1 MVDSGEAN
9 RVMHP
14 HWRTYPTAFEDFLIL
29 QKVHGVG
36 PRRAECILGV
46 CGTVSAFLEAST
58 EEVARRLRGK
68 LSSQFVAWIQ
78 KRTRRIW
85 NGRETPTRTGGP
97 RRRTRAE
104 WHTSITAVDDYIAI
118 QRVPGIGPRRAEV
131 ILSTYGSISGFLA
144 DTPEGVAERT
154 RGKIGAGFAAR
165 LQSEAH
171 RMDLGAS
178 WDHLREVL
186 EAGVGALQVVA
197 SESPLTDDPTS
208 SRPPRWL
215 RGAVQRF
222 GNRVGSLRHFLGSWS
237 PTPSTTNL

>member
-36 PRRAECILGV
+36 PRRADCILGV

-97 RRRTRAE
+97 RRRTRTE

-171 RMDLGAS
+171 RLDLGAS

-186 EAGVGALQVVA
+186 EAGVGSLQVIA
-197 SESPLTDDPTS
+197 TESPTDDPTS

-222 GNRVGSLRHFLGSWS
+222 GNRVGSLRHFLGSWA